1 MYKRNLFLGTCVFI
15 TGLFFIFSSCKAL
28 ALVANNIAYMPINE
42 GNSGIETL
50 EGESILTT
58 ASDENTL
65 YLGGDFSSIG
75 YSVGRGAVVSATS
88 SSTLIPDFPRI
99 FAATGT
105 GVNVMLEP
113 PVDDGVYI
121 GGKFFQIGEN
131 FGDAN
136 LNLVHINQD
145 GSIDEAFF
153 PKPNGEVH
161 DLAISSDGAILYVA
175 GDFTQIGGQPRN
187 YLAAINTVTGQV
199 TDWDPNA
206 NQAVLKLMLSQDDST
221 LYVGGSFTSISTTTR
236 NYIAALNT
244 ATSTLTDWDPGAND
258 EVYSLALNNDNSV
271 LYVGGKFTNI
281 ATTSRNYIAALDTAT
296 STATAWDPNADD
308 SVREI
313 VLNASGTLAYI
324 GGDFTSIATT
334 TRNHIASIDPTT
346 STPTAW
352 DPDAD
357 DIVREIVLNDAEDI
371 LYVGGDFTNIGGQ
384 TRSNIAIVDAAT
396 GLATAWQN
404 DTSGRVNV
412 IYLSLDESLAYV
424 AGTFNTICLQARNN
438 LAAIDIHNNDILAFD
453 PNTNDIVRTLAL
465 GDNGNTLYVGG
476 DFTQLGVTARS
487 HLAAINTNT
496 GVLTAWDPNPTIAVG
511 TTTVF
516 SIALHES
523 QSVVYVGGKFDNI
536 GGEARDNLAAV
547 DLVSA
552 TSTGWDP
559 SPNNT
564 VNTVAMPP
572 DESANVLL
580 ISGSF
585 TNVFN
590 ATRTRF
596 ALLDTSTST
605 FADPDLVLEPND
617 IINSIAFAENEH
629 LYFGGDFTN
638 IGGQARNHLAS
649 FDSDTGN
656 ISDWDPDVN
665 GNVNALSWYPGNAG
679 LYVGGD
685 FTQVGTTTVN
695 NLAVVDVLSGD
706 SLQWDSID
714 PSGEVLSLSTDPGN
728 FNLFVGGNFTY
739 INDTTHLERH
749 SFAVYTYP
757 GIVVNIGDQSI
768 AVSEDGQ
775 TDTFQL
781 HLVGQPETNVTL
793 NLTTDSQITVTPTVL
808 TFTPNDWYIFQTV
821 TAQAVEDHLFEGN
834 HTGTITVSVVT
845 SDVDYNGMPW
855 LDLIADI
862 ADMGVHYTSGGDGY
876 YSGLATTTTTTTIPT
891 TTTTT
896 TKPLSQMTSQE
907 IQVEVS
913 RLTTL
918 LIQLQ
923 DQLRGMMGG
932 TSSISSVPEDF
943 KFTKNLQ
950 FGQILIDVKY
960 LQMVLN
966 SNSDTK
972 VAESGVGSLGNET
985 NYFGVL
991 TKAAVIKFQEK
1002 YKDEILTPLGLTT
1015 GTGFVGPATRT
1026 KLNVLLGK

>member
-1 MYKRNLFLGTCVFI
+1 MYKRNLFLGACVLV
-15 TGLFFIFSSCKAL
+15 TGLIFIFSPLFAS
-28 ALVANNIAYMPINE
+28 ANGMAYMPLNE
-42 GNSGIETL
+42 GISGVETL
-50 EGESILTT
+50 EGESILTSV
-58 ASDENTL
+58 ADQDTL

-75 YSVGRGAVVSATS
+75 YSVGRGAIVSATS
-88 SSTLIPDFPRI
+88 SSTLIPDFPKI
-99 FAATGT
+99 YAATGS
-105 GVNVMLEP
+105 GVDIAIKSP
-113 PVDDGVYI
+113 AGDIVYI
-121 GGKFFQIGEN
+121 GGKFFQIGN
-131 FGDAN
+131 NVNDAN
-136 LNLVHINQD
+136 LNLVRSNPD
-145 GSIDEAFF
+145 GSVDGTFL
-153 PKPNGEVH
+153 PKPNGEVR

-187 YLAAINTVTGQV
+187 YLAAINTITGQV
-199 TDWDPNA
+199 TAWDPNA
-206 NQAVLKLMLSQDDST
+206 NNSVREIVLNASGT
-221 LYVGGSFTSISTTTR
+221 LAYIGGSFTSIASTTR

-244 ATSTLTDWDPGAND
+244 ATSTLTAWDPGAND
-258 EVYSLALNNDNSV
+258 EVYSLRLNNDDSV
-271 LYVGGKFTNI
+271 LYVGGKFTNV
-281 ATTSRNYIAALDTAT
+281 ATTSRNYIAALNTAT
-296 STATAWDPNADD
+296 STATTWDPNADD

-334 TRNHIASIDPTT
+334 TRNHIAAIDPST

-357 DIVREIVLNDAEDI
+357 DIVRKIVLNDAEDI
-371 LYVGGDFTNIGGQ
+371 IYVGGDFTNIGGQ
-384 TRSNIAIVDAAT
+384 TRSNIASLAAAT
-396 GLATAWQN
+396 GLAIAWQA

-412 IYLSLDESLAYV
+412 IYLSPNEDLVYV

-453 PNTNDIVRTLAL
+453 PNSNDIVRTLAL
-465 GDNGNTLYVGG
+465 GNNGNTLYVGG
-476 DFTQLGVTARS
+476 DFTHFGVTARS

-496 GVLTAWDPNPTIAVG
+496 GVLTAWNPSPTIAVG

-516 SIALHES
+516 SIALNES
-523 QSVVYVGGKFDNI
+523 QSVVFVGGTFDNI

-547 DLVSA
+547 GLVTA
-552 TSTGWDP
+552 TATDWDP

-572 DESANVLL
+572 DESENVLL
-580 ISGSF
+580 VSGSF
-585 TNVFN
+585 TNIFN

-605 FADPDLVLEPND
+605 FADPDLVLSPND
-617 IINSIAFAENEH
+617 VINSFAFEEERN

-649 FDSDTGN
+649 FDPGTND

-665 GNVNALSWYPGNAG
+665 GNVNALSWYPGGGG
-679 LYVGGD
+679 LYVGGN
-685 FTQVGTTTVN
+685 FTQIGTTTVN

-706 SLQWDSID
+706 ALQWDNTD
-714 PSGEVLSLSTDPGN
+714 PSGEVLSLSTDPGS

-739 INDTTHLERH
+739 INNTTHLERH

-768 AVSEDGQ
+768 AVTEGGP

-781 HLVGQPETNVTL
+781 RLVGQPEANVIL
-793 NLTTDSQITVTPTVL
+793 DLTTDSQVTVAPTAL
-808 TFTPNDWYIFQTV
+808 TFTPYDWYIFQTV
-821 TAQAVEDHLFEGN
+821 NVQAVDDNLLESYY
-834 HTGTITVSVVT
+834 HTGIITASVVT

-855 LDLIADI
+855 LDIDVDI
-862 ADMGVHYTSGGDGY
+862 TDNEFAYTPGG
-876 YSGLATTTTTTTIPT
+876 SSSPTTPTTT

-896 TKPLSQMTSQE
+896 TKPLSQMTFQE
-907 IQVEVS
+907 LQAEVS
-913 RLTTL
+913 RITTL
-918 LIQLQ
+918 LVQLQ
-923 DQLRGMMGG
+923 AQLRELMGG
-932 TSSISSVPEDF
+932 SSAISSIPESF

-960 LQMVLN
+960 LQIVLN
-966 SNSDTK
+966 SDLATM
-972 VAESGVGSLGNET
+972 VASTGPGSPGNET

-1002 YKDEILTPLGLTT
+1002 YKDEVLTPLGLTI

-1026 KLNVLLGK
+1026 KLNTLLGK